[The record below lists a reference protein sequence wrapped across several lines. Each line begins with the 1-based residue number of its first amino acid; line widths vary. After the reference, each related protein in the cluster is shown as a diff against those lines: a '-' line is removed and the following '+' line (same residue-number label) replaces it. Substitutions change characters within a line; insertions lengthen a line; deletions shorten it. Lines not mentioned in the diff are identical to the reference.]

1 MIIPRIHIAKD
12 FSNSNLPIIQ
22 ILIATTFKLYRLSL
36 KVQLNEFTTK
46 SIFYNFN
53 SSNLSNIDTNN
64 SFDITLQQVDYG
76 NIFVSPAGEAI
87 FSYILPNNSISC
99 VRMSPINKTIS
110 PSYQNPPVKFELNQ
124 PSIVSRLWSGISR

>member
-12 FSNSNLPIIQ
+12 FSNPNLPIIQ

-46 SIFYNFN
+46 SVFYNFN

-64 SFDITLQQVDYG
+64 SFDVTLQQVDYG
-76 NIFVSPAGEAI
+76 NIFVTPAGEAI

-99 VRMSPINKTIS
+99 VRMSPINKTVS
-110 PSYQNPPVKFELNQ
+110 PSNPPVKFELNQ